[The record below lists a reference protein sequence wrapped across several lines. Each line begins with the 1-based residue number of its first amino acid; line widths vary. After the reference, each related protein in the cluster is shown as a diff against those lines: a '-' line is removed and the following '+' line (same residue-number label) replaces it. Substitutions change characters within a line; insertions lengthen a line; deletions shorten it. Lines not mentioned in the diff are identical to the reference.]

1 MVFKSK
7 QAFSLTALPTI
18 LYQLLDQF
26 LTSSG
31 SLNLV
36 ALADQDELEMEFVAS
51 GYPPLLLS
59 KNEHNLDLYYEQT
72 SRQEQV
78 FLTLKTVL
86 ASQEVY
92 ILYLKQPQ
100 KLVYNYQNNQG
111 TLEAQFY
118 TLGWL
123 IWLLNKGY
131 KVKK

>member
-92 ILYLKQPQ
+92 ILYLK
-100 KLVYNYQNNQG
+100 
-111 TLEAQFY
+111 
-118 TLGWL
+118 
-123 IWLLNKGY
+123 
-131 KVKK
+131 